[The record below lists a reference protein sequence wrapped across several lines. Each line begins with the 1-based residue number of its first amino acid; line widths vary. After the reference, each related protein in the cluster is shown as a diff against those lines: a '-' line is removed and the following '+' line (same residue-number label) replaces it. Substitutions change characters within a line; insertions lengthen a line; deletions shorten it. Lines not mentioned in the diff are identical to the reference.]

1 MLYFSISV
9 LQTGLV
15 RLRPALEGGTV
26 VLLPLVGG
34 AWLLCLGEEIQEEQH
49 DLAKRLIVA
58 LFLFYLWILI
68 CSLFLARINP
78 DTFQEDC
85 RYYRSHLDLMT
96 NFRPL
101 KTIRLYIR
109 CLIYD
114 YIGMDIP
121 LSNLIGN
128 VILFMPMSL
137 FMPILF
143 PTMRRFLPW
152 LGVTICILLLTEAL
166 QFTFCCGSC
175 DVDDVL
181 LNLLGALPVY
191 GFFHLPLIQRFLIR
205 SRILKPETA
214 ETADAFCSGKPEE
227 TEEEGQNNGNET
239 DTAEMLPCP
248 ERSGSE
254 PERESVDTFIAEEEQ
269 GDGTWAG
276 V

>member
-58 LFLFYLWILI
+58 LFLFYIWILV

-137 FMPILF
+137 FLPILF
-143 PTMRRFLPW
+143 PAMRRFLPW
-152 LGVTICILLLTEAL
+152 LGVTICILLLVEAL
-166 QFTFCCGSC
+166 QFALCCGSC

-181 LNLLGALPVY
+181 LNLIGALPVY

-205 SRILKPETA
+205 SHILKPEAAAT
-214 ETADAFCSGKPEE
+214 EDIPCGGKPGE
-227 TEEEGQNNGNET
+227 TKEAGQNNGNET
-239 DTAEMLPCP
+239 DTAEILPCP
-248 ERSGSE
+248 EQSVSE
-254 PERESVDTFIAEEEQ
+254 PGRESVDTLIAEEEQ
-269 GDGTWAG
+269 GDRTGTG
-276 V
+276 M

>member
-58 LFLFYLWILI
+58 LFLFYIWILV

-137 FMPILF
+137 FLPILF
-143 PTMRRFLPW
+143 PAMRRFFPW
-152 LGVTICILLLTEAL
+152 MGVTICILLLTEAL
-166 QFTFCCGSC
+166 QFAFCCGSC

-181 LNLLGALPVY
+181 LNLIGALPIY
-191 GFFHLPLIQRFLIR
+191 GFFHLPLIRRFLIR
-205 SRILKPETA
+205 SHILKPEAAVA
-214 ETADAFCSGKPEE
+214 EDLPCGGKPEE
-227 TEEEGQNNGNET
+227 EKEAGQNNGNET
-239 DTAEMLPCP
+239 DTAEIPPCP
-248 ERSGSE
+248 EQSASE
-254 PERESVDTFIAEEEQ
+254 PGRELVDTLIAEEEQ
-269 GDGTWAG
+269 GDCAGTG
-276 V
+276 M